1 MNNLRQPSF
10 EELQQFPLLSGLD
23 ENEAQRVLLRARV
36 VTVARGEHLFHH
48 GDPAKRIWLCRQG
61 QLKLFRLSDSGQE
74 KIIAIINPGRSFAE
88 ATLFMPRRVY
98 PVHCAAL
105 KPSELVGF
113 DADDLVETLHND
125 PEACFRLL
133 GTLSRRMHEKIN
145 QIESLSL
152 QNAHLRVAHYLLDEY
167 RRRNAPKTFRLEASK
182 KHIAGLLAVQPET
195 LSRSLTA
202 LQREGA
208 IDVDARYIT
217 ITELDTLERIAR
229 GALQAPH

>member
-1 MNNLRQPSF
+1 MNNIRHPTRD
-10 EELQQFPLLSGLD
+10 ELHQFPLLSGLD
-23 ENEAQRVLLRARV
+23 ETETQRVLTKARV
-36 VTVARGEHLFHH
+36 VTVARGEHLFHQ
-48 GDPAKRIWLCRQG
+48 GDPARRIWLCRTG

-88 ATLFMPRRVY
+88 ATLFMPQRVY
-98 PVHCAAL
+98 PVHCAAI

-113 DADDLVETLHND
+113 DADDLVKTFHND
-125 PEACFRLL
+125 AEACFRLL

-145 QIESLSL
+145 QIESLAL

-167 RRRNAPKTFRLEASK
+167 RRLDEPKTFRLESSK

-202 LQREGA
+202 LQRQGVL
-208 IDVDARYIT
+208 DMDTRYIT
-217 ITELDTLERIAR
+217 INDPERLESIAR
-229 GALQAPH
+229 GVPATPH